1 MKDRCKSRAGSYNRR
16 QGKRKS
22 CVWSSLSLGPLFS
35 NVPKR
40 QIAPLRD
47 IILRFLNGK
56 KKKKILVD
64 DPSKPITIPTNLHSM
79 MRFLN
84 NCGDLSE
91 SQNTKAN
98 PKSLN
103 KRKPWGA
110 NIIWGQSKLLAI
122 PRGCFLLFWAPL
134 ILKPQMACS
143 SPCGCFLLFWAP
155 LILKPCDGS
164 VIHLVPPFH
173 RSRSLSMAFAPAP
186 IGRSASCLFP
196 RPSEVKSW

>member
-1 MKDRCKSRAGSYNRR
+1 M
-16 QGKRKS
+16 
-22 CVWSSLSLGPLFS
+22 
-35 NVPKR
+35 
-40 QIAPLRD
+40 
-47 IILRFLNGK
+47 GK

-134 ILKPQMACS
+134 ILKP
-143 SPCGCFLLFWAP
+143 
-155 LILKPCDGS
+155 CDGS